1 LPTLDV
7 TGEVGHPD
15 TLPRWQ
21 YRSVPGASSDGNAEY
36 LARMEERQRHDLMCY
51 LRGDVHGFPN
61 RFRAGTLR
69 FTTDGLKWR
78 PMWSIQRKWMHLP
91 PLDRVIEFR
100 PWGIPGDPEGGKFR
114 YKRKVVTA
122 SGPLGTIQFALRG
135 LGVNSYVDSSNP
147 MHPEDRQNRISETT
161 GDLGVPKAPA

>member
-1 LPTLDV
+1 MRFCIANP
-7 TGEVGHPD
+7 GRNRRSGHPD

-69 FTTDGLKWR
+69 FTTDGLRWR
-78 PMWSIQRKWMHLP
+78 PMWSIHRKWKHLP

-100 PWGIPGDPEGGKFR
+100 PWGIPGDPVGGKFR

-135 LGVNSYVDSSNP
+135 VGGELVRRFIQPDAPRGSSKS
-147 MHPEDRQNRISETT
+147 DI
-161 GDLGVPKAPA
+161 